1 MEINKYPHLDRGS
14 RSFTPR
20 KVPFAHRPSPSERL
34 ETLNSELDPAS
45 GIPLD
50 FSSHKG
56 RVKMSGTRR
65 IEDYDCESPR
75 RDSRELL
82 LLTSSLTILVCQIDT
97 CLKR

>member
-1 MEINKYPHLDRGS
+1 MEVDKYTTTSHMNCGS
-14 RSFTPR
+14 FRSHSFTPR

-75 RDSRELL
+75 
-82 LLTSSLTILVCQIDT
+82 
-97 CLKR
+97 